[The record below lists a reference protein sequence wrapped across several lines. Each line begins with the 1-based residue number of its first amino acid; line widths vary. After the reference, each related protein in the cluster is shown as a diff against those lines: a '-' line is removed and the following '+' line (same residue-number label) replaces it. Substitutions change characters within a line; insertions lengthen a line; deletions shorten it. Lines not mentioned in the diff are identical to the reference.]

1 MSHVADLFQLLI
13 SLFTD
18 VILSSSF
25 FRQFDSARAKKRKRR
40 GLLSPPPPALRLRSI
55 NPPRF
60 LFTYERATISN

>member
-18 VILSSSF
+18 VILSSSL

-40 GLLSPPPPALRLRSI
+40 GLL
-55 NPPRF
+55 
-60 LFTYERATISN
+60 